1 MALPKAISSEEY
13 ESMFDEW
20 QAGLTSTRDG
30 PTSTRD
36 GPTPTESSHK
46 LVDVVSSQEYNP
58 DSFVID
64 YKLQAYRRLQYE
76 LYKVLPCFTESY
88 MDDAT
93 QVKFREFFF
102 EVSNAT
108 DKLEEIYQSFH
119 KETEASDDCG
129 DCGVCDDCGV
139 CGDCDEMSEP
149 DINFWMEDIDD

>member
-1 MALPKAISSEEY
+1 MALQKTISDDEY

-20 QAGLTSTRDG
+20 QAGLTTKQDEPTTKQDG
-30 PTSTRD
+30 TTTKREASVLTE
-36 GPTPTESSHK
+36 TPHE
-46 LVDVVSSQEYNP
+46 LVEVVSSQEYDP

-76 LYKVLPCFTESY
+76 LYKVLPCFEESY
-88 MDDAT
+88 MDYAT

-108 DKLEEIYQSFH
+108 KKLEEIYQSFQG
-119 KETEASDDCG
+119 ETDERDDC
-129 DCGVCDDCGV
+129 DK
-139 CGDCDEMSEP
+139 MSEP